1 MIRTSEEECRGRDL
15 MAFSFVSSA
24 LYFFFGCNCIRE
36 MRVEN
41 SLDGARQTAGKKRH
55 TDEGRAGRAAVSLD
69 GRAL

>member
-15 MAFSFVSSA
+15 MAFSFVP
-24 LYFFFGCNCIRE
+24 LLFIFFFGCNCIRE